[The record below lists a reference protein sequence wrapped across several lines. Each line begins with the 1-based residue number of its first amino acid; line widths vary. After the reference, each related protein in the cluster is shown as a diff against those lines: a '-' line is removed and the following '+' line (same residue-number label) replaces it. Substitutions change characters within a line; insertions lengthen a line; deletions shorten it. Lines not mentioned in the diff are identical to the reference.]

1 MRRAFVLCV
10 AVAGCGGSSAAPAA
24 RPKPAPPCSARVAA
38 VAGHAKLVSRDP
50 DIVTCVYGGAV
61 RVIADSAPQAL
72 VRWQRAEVERTQ
84 TTTEWADI
92 PAQQPRMVS
101 GVGMGAFWV
110 RGPRELVA
118 SDGRRLVTV
127 RVLRP
132 AHDARA
138 TAIRVA
144 RAALAVNPGS
154 ATG

>member
-1 MRRAFVLCV
+1 MLCLL
-10 AVAGCGGSSAAPAA
+10 AAGCGGSSAAPVATP
-24 RPKPAPPCSARVAA
+24 RPAPCSAQVAA
-38 VAGHAKLVSRDP
+38 VAGHAALVSRQP

-92 PAQQPRMVS
+92 PDQQPRMVG

-118 SDGRRLVTV
+118 TDGRRLITV
-127 RVLRP
+127 RVLHRRP
-132 AHDARA
+132 SRA

-144 RAALAVNPGS
+144 RAALAVNRAAP
-154 ATG
+154 TG